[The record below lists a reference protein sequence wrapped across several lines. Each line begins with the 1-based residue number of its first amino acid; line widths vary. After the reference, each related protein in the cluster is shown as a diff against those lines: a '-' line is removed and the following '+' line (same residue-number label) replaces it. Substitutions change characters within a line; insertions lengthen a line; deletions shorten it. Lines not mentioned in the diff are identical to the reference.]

1 MRAAALAVVVLAAR
15 VVAAKPGRRHDNVML
30 KSIVSGMPGGLGKP
44 AGQRRG
50 PRRERGQAMIYGL
63 FLIIGA
69 VVALFFLFN
78 TGQLSAEKS
87 KLVNTG
93 DAVAYSAG
101 VMNARTLNYQAY
113 TNRAML
119 ANTVAIAQLVSLS
132 SWAKHAALLGQAPSS
147 GDGEDIIAQFSNVNW
162 SKYPVYWPAVYTAQF
177 AATYLEQLNE
187 RSGGF
192 LSLDGKSP
200 LESLAYASD
209 QLVRV
214 KLMTAQAVAHAG
226 LIPARQVVMEQ
237 VAKANYVNDGEVHVS
252 QLSLVTGGDITGFVS
267 RYSGNDRGRFAEA
280 AKTAANLDSF
290 VPKRSWLMPALYPDK
305 CSYMLDWLSRRGG
318 TELIGF
324 DEWKALDT
332 LSEWRWKMTKSGKCV
347 LSEHPV
353 AYGGTQAADKPA
365 SDADFSRYDQA
376 RIVNPGAGAL
386 AQYSASSAAWGYS
399 GLPSFYDLSK
409 SALQEDDP
417 ILRFAVHIRR
427 PVSETR
433 TSEGRSDI
441 RNSGADNRLAHGLNN
456 FQATPAGGEE
466 LAAVSASEVFFE
478 RADDNVY
485 GAKSG
490 KPREIGNLFNPY
502 WQVRLA
508 PADAEAHFVQTLQ
521 GALLP

>member
-1 MRAAALAVVVLAAR
+1 MRVVVLVAAAR
-15 VVAAKPGRRHDNVML
+15 VVAAKPGRRHDSVML

-50 PRRERGQAMIYGL
+50 PRRERGQAMVYGL
-63 FLIIGA
+63 FLIVGG

-132 SWAKHAALLGQAPSS
+132 SWAKHAALLGGETQSS
-147 GDGEDIIAQFSNVNW
+147 EGIVAQVSNVNW
-162 SKYPVYWPAVYTAQF
+162 SKYPAYWPAVYTAQ
-177 AATYLEQLNE
+177 AASSYLGQLNE
-187 RSGGF
+187 QSGSGSGGM
-192 LSLDGKSP
+192 SA

-209 QLVRV
+209 QLVR
-214 KLMTAQAVAHAG
+214 KQLMTAQAVAHAG
-226 LIPARQVVMEQ
+226 LIPARQEVMEQ
-237 VAKANYVNDGEVHVS
+237 VAKANYVNDGEVHVA
-252 QLSLVTGGDITGFVS
+252 QLSLVTGGDITSFVS
-267 RYSGNDRGRFAEA
+267 RYSGNDRERFAEA
-280 AKTAANLDSF
+280 AKAAANLDSF
-290 VPKRSWLMPALYPDK
+290 VPKRSWLMLAMYPDK
-305 CSYMLDWLSRRGG
+305 CSYAFDWLNRRGG

-332 LSEWRWKMTKSGKCV
+332 LSEWRWKKSYWGCYV
-347 LSEHPV
+347 SEQPV
-353 AYGGTQAADKPA
+353 AYGGTQAADQA
-365 SDADFSRYDQA
+365 SADFDFSRYDWA
-376 RIVNPGAGAL
+376 RATNPVAGML
-386 AQYSASSAAWGYS
+386 AQYSASSSAWGYS
-399 GLPSFYDLSK
+399 GLPDFYELSK

-417 ILRFAVHIRR
+417 TLRFAVHIRR
-427 PVSETR
+427 PISETR
-433 TSEGRSDI
+433 TSEGRSEI
-441 RNSGADNRLAHGLNN
+441 KNSGADNRLAHGLNN
-456 FQATPAGGEE
+456 FQATPAGGQE

-478 RADDNVY
+478 RADNNVY

-490 KPREIGNLFNPY
+490 KPKEIGSLFNPY

-508 PADAEAHFVQTLQ
+508 PADAEAHFVQAKQ

>member
-1 MRAAALAVVVLAAR
+1 M
-15 VVAAKPGRRHDNVML
+15 PE
-30 KSIVSGMPGGLGKP
+30 SIVSNTPGGFVKP
-44 AGQRRG
+44 AGRWRG
-50 PRRERGQAMIYGL
+50 PRHEKGQAMVYGL

-78 TGQLSAEKS
+78 TGQLSAEKT

-132 SWAKHAALLGQAPSS
+132 SWAKHATLLGGAYSS
-147 GDGEDIIAQFSNVNW
+147 GGGEDIIAQFSNVNW
-162 SKYPVYWPAVYTAQF
+162 SKYPAYWPAVFVAQ
-177 AATYLEQLNE
+177 ASSSLLEQLNE
-187 RSGGF
+187 RSGGIF
-192 LSLDGKSP
+192 GGDGKSP

-214 KLMTAQAVAHAG
+214 KLMTAQVTAHAG

-237 VAKANYVNDGEVHVS
+237 VAKANYINDGEVHVA

-267 RYSGNDRGRFAEA
+267 RYSGNDRERFAEA

-353 AYGGTQAADKPA
+353 AYGGTQAADKSS

-376 RIVNPGAGAL
+376 RIVNPAAGVL

-399 GLPSFYDLSK
+399 GLPSFYELSK
-409 SALQEDDP
+409 SALQQEDP

-427 PVSETR
+427 PISETR
-433 TSEGRSDI
+433 TSEGRSEI

-456 FQATPAGGEE
+456 FQAAPAGGQD

-490 KPREIGNLFNPY
+490 KPKEIGSLFNPY

-508 PADAEAHFVQTLQ
+508 PADSEAHFVQALQ
-521 GALLP
+521 GAFLP